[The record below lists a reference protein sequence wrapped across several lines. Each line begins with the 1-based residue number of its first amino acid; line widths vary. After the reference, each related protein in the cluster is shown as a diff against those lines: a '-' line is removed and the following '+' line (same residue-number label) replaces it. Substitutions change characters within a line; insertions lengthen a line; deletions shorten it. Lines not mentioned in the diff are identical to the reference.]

1 MTGFKAF
8 IEWYCEKGKQV
19 NWRGECIDRLRKNI
33 QENVCVVCS
42 VKDLMHA
49 AQFVSGKYDIYED
62 QTVYDAVKL
71 IIENGL
77 VSIKVNKNK
86 TLDDIREELL
96 YLRYLKPEEGDDY
109 KIKCLTEGY
118 LAGSSGKKEQHA
130 GRKNPEQRIEAFA
143 EVEGEAP
150 VPKKTDGN
158 SGESS
163 PFEIKLGIALD
174 LIKK

>member
-1 MTGFKAF
+1 MKECKEATIAEDIQKSIQKTFVKQSNGQQTESETKRFENIVNCECVKNFCCSDDIERLEADCEKRKEADEQKERVLESMTGFKAF

-71 IIENGL
+71 IIE
-77 VSIKVNKNK
+77 
-86 TLDDIREELL
+86 
-96 YLRYLKPEEGDDY
+96 
-109 KIKCLTEGY
+109 
-118 LAGSSGKKEQHA
+118 
-130 GRKNPEQRIEAFA
+130 
-143 EVEGEAP
+143 
-150 VPKKTDGN
+150 TDWYR
-158 SGESS
+158 SR
-163 PFEIKLGIALD
+163 
-174 LIKK
+174 